1 MLKNLVKLILQKL
14 LGFDNYLFIFS
25 IFIIKKLR
33 WDKNEKD
40 FIYFLDLVPD
50 NGLVLDIGAN
60 IGIMT
65 VHFAKKLKN
74 STIFSFEQ
82 IPQNIKTL
90 ERIVRYFKLK
100 NVRII
105 ECALGDENGE
115 IEMVM
120 PVINSVKMQGLSH
133 VLHESIEGNNEGE
146 VFKVPVKKLDDIN
159 EIDINNKKINAI
171 KIDVENFEYFVLKGG
186 RELINKHRPLIY
198 CELWEQENKSKTL
211 ELLINYNYDA
221 KVKENNELVKYTNQ
235 KTQNFF
241 FIPH

>member
-1 MLKNLVKLILQKL
+1 
-14 LGFDNYLFIFS
+14 
-25 IFIIKKLR
+25 
-33 WDKNEKD
+33 
-40 FIYFLDLVPD
+40 
-50 NGLVLDIGAN
+50 
-60 IGIMT
+60 
-65 VHFAKKLKN
+65 
-74 STIFSFEQ
+74 
-82 IPQNIKTL
+82 
-90 ERIVRYFKLK
+90 
-100 NVRII
+100 
-105 ECALGDENGE
+105 
-115 IEMVM
+115 
-120 PVINSVKMQGLSH
+120 MQGLSH

-211 ELLINYNYDA
+211 ELLINFNYDV